1 MIKSGPFSD
10 KKKWTDVDRL
20 VNEPLSDFLVPINI
34 KVKMLM
40 LSLTLLGRGGGGT
53 LCPDRFHIAIAKIFQ

>member
-10 KKKWTDVDRL
+10 KKIWTDVDRL

-40 LSLTLLGRGGGGT
+40 LSLTLLGPGGGT

>member
-10 KKKWTDVDRL
+10 KKIWTDVDRL

-40 LSLTLLGRGGGGT
+40 LSLKLSLK
-53 LCPDRFHIAIAKIFQ
+53 LNS